1 MTMTIKNKALIC
13 TVCGNSICESK
24 IKKKGRP
31 RQYHDEC
38 RQVLNAI
45 TLLDKKLGAFKR
57 LKPTKEK
64 RNSMRKNILSITNTR
79 LN

>member
-1 MTMTIKNKALIC
+1 MTIKNKDVIC
-13 TVCGNSICESK
+13 PICGNPICNTK

-45 TLLDKKLGAFKR
+45 TLLDKKLGHYKK
-57 LKPTKEK
+57 LKPTKTGK
-64 RNSMRKNILSITNTR
+64 AGIRRTLMSTINAN